1 MVQRRPQALPLVGT
15 RPTGPAQLNFP
26 VRSYVKENQSL
37 PITFQRRPTV
47 ISWPPGVVFGSFFD
61 RKASTSLEW
70 KGIHQWRPV
79 YRVRTLFAHGL
90 HRLLTDAM

>member
-37 PITFQRRPTV
+37 PITFQRRPT
-47 ISWPPGVVFGSFFD
+47 IIP
-61 RKASTSLEW
+61 ASSLEVSLTEKQAHLW
-70 KGIHQWRPV
+70 NGKEFINGGRCTV
-79 YRVRTLFAHGL
+79 YVHYL
-90 HRLLTDAM
+90 HMACTDC

>member
-47 ISWPPGVVFGSFFD
+47 ISWPTGVVFGSFSD

-70 KGIHQWRPV
+70 KGIHQWRLV
-79 YRVRTLFAHGL
+79 YRRVQYVHYL
-90 HRLLTDAM
+90 HMACIDC